1 MKRKVDTNRRA
12 YFTYNLQEDMYEQL
26 KEKKGEVT
34 VFLKKG
40 VPVRGQILATDK
52 FTVLMMVH
60 GKQQLVYKQIISTIL
75 K

>member
-1 MKRKVDTNRRA
+1 M
-12 YFTYNLQEDMYEQL
+12 YNLQEDMYEQL

-34 VFLKKG
+34 VFLQNG
-40 VPVRGQILATDK
+40 VPIHGQLLATDK

-60 GKQQLVYKQIISTIL
+60 GKQQLVYKQAISTII

>member
-1 MKRKVDTNRRA
+1 M
-12 YFTYNLQEDMYEQL
+12 YNLQEDMYEQL

-34 VFLKKG
+34 VFLGNG

-52 FTVLMMVH
+52 ITVLIMVH
-60 GKQQLVYKQIISTIL
+60 GKKQLVYKQVISTIL